1 MKTDLPKVKISNIT
15 LREIT
20 IDDYLD
26 LYECGKNP
34 KMCQTLNWGPF
45 NRLFEAKY
53 VIQEIYLKRP
63 LDGIPV
69 GYAIIYDDKMV
80 GMVDYH
86 TYNKKDNSA
95 EIGYFLNYD
104 YWGLGIMTKSLKKA
118 IEIGFSHLEL
128 DKIIIGTET
137 TNERSLELIKRL
149 NLKYEYSQIN
159 EYKDESHLCVYYS
172 IYKYEFKGDD

>member
-69 GYAIIYDDKMV
+69 GYAIIYDDKMI

-86 TYNKKDNSA
+86 TYNKKVWA
-95 EIGYFLNYD
+95 CG
-104 YWGLGIMTKSLKKA
+104 
-118 IEIGFSHLEL
+118 
-128 DKIIIGTET
+128 T
-137 TNERSLELIKRL
+137 TNKAA
-149 NLKYEYSQIN
+149 NLW
-159 EYKDESHLCVYYS
+159 
-172 IYKYEFKGDD
+172 

>member
-69 GYAIIYDDKMV
+69 GYAIIYDDKMI

-159 EYKDESHLCVYYS
+159 EYKDKSHLCVYYS
-172 IYKYEFKGDD
+172 SITHT

>member
-69 GYAIIYDDKMV
+69 GYAIIYDDKMI

-159 EYKDESHLCVYYS
+159 EYKDKSHLCVYYS